1 MTVTPREKTMKRILV
16 VDDSRVT
23 REVMKVFLIA
33 RDVEVVEAADGAE
46 ALAKVRA
53 NPPSIVLADLGMPR
67 LDGCGLCEAIRAD
80 PRTRDVPVVIITSS
94 QDEESGRRA
103 QAAGA
108 REVLRKPVQPQ
119 QLMDALRR
127 HMAVRAS

>member
-1 MTVTPREKTMKRILV
+1 MTAKSRETTMKRILV

-53 NPPSIVLADLGMPR
+53 NPPNIVLADLGMPR
-67 LDGCGLCEAIRAD
+67 LDGCGLCEAIRSD

-94 QDEESGRRA
+94 QDEDSGRRA

-108 REVLRKPVQPQ
+108 REVLRKPIQPQ

-127 HMAVRAS
+127 HMTLRAS

>member
-1 MTVTPREKTMKRILV
+1 MKRILV

-53 NPPSIVLADLGMPR
+53 NPPNIVLADLGMPR
-67 LDGCGLCEAIRAD
+67 LDGCGLCEAIRSD

-108 REVLRKPVQPQ
+108 REVLRKPVQPK
-119 QLMDALRR
+119 QLLDALQR
-127 HMAVRAS
+127 HIIVRAS